1 LGALDVASERL
12 MDTAIG
18 SALAALGSYFIFPLW
33 ESSQLQNYMAGVLK
47 ANIHFLEKLRD
58 LIAGKEIASL
68 DYKLVRKEVF
78 VSNANLAAALHRMQ
92 SEPKNKQRHKNQIY
106 EFVVLNNLLSSNISS
121 IASDILTHKVIPQIE
136 PASLDT
142 SIDCMKENLEKL
154 ENRSTSESDRKYQ
167 PHARTEQKD
176 EGKAQ
181 LEFIRKLIADID
193 KLTNIIVDKKRQAGL
208 VK

>member
-1 LGALDVASERL
+1 
-12 MDTAIG
+12 
-18 SALAALGSYFIFPLW
+18 
-33 ESSQLQNYMAGVLK
+33 MAGVLK

-121 IASDILTHKVIPQIE
+121 IASDILTHKTISKIE
-136 PASLDT
+136 PASLDS

-154 ENRSTSESDRKYQ
+154 EKHSTPESDRKYQ
-167 PHARTEQKD
+167 PATRMEQKD
-176 EGKAQ
+176 ESKAQ
-181 LEFIRKLIADID
+181 LEFVRKLITDID
-193 KLTNIIVDKKRQAGL
+193 KITDIIVDRRRQL
-208 VK
+208 EIVK